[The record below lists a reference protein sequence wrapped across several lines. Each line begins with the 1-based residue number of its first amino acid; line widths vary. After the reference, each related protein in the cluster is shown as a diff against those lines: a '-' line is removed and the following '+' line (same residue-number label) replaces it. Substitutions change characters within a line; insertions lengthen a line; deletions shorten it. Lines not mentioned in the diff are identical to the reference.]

1 MNVPKLEKLIWK
13 FNAVTDVTVFENSNL
28 LHEASIGFFML
39 KEGKVNM
46 GRLQSANDFFSGLS
60 HVRSLTLESQTIEIL
75 SKYNIIIQPFYNLK
89 SLELHTGL
97 KKRNVQA
104 LAFLFRSSPTLHTLI
119 LEIIN
124 DYKIE
129 RKQWNR
135 DLWSI
140 TSTEEEQYWESQI
153 PCLKSFLQ
161 HLKVVKIQGFLDC
174 ANEVTLAKFLLKH
187 GKALEE
193 MIVCSGYS
201 NRRDTLRRQNIRSQ
215 MMGFSWASSNAKV
228 EFQ

>member
-1 MNVPKLEKLIWK
+1 
-13 FNAVTDVTVFENSNL
+13 
-28 LHEASIGFFML
+28 ML

-129 RKQWNR
+129 RKVS
-135 DLWSI
+135 SI
-140 TSTEEEQYWESQI
+140 PEFIYVHN
-153 PCLKSFLQ
+153 L
-161 HLKVVKIQGFLDC
+161 
-174 ANEVTLAKFLLKH
+174 
-187 GKALEE
+187 
-193 MIVCSGYS
+193 
-201 NRRDTLRRQNIRSQ
+201 
-215 MMGFSWASSNAKV
+215 SNAPTLLIEGPV
-228 EFQ
+228 SGPVTRDMCHC